1 MAEGSRTSPVF
12 WRVVVE
18 PGRHGIVVRT
28 VYRGDRDEE
37 LTKWPASTEAWVPEK
52 VIWPA
57 WSPDLAPGGKDHRT
71 PLSVISEHWSGL
83 ADRLRES
90 AKWMSTVL
98 GAALGLFLG
107 TSPLGELK
115 YDERHRGAILFGI
128 LGLACLSVTLF
139 LLLLVIRPSAVSF
152 ADVQLSKVKG
162 IRARYPLA
170 RWKRVVQAQQDLY
183 LPIGIDSLDSLRQ
196 AAIVEEGTLTAL
208 AFALQE
214 ATIEGVDRN
223 PILEACG
230 ARAARLRDLQS
241 AVAEIAAIGEFY
253 KVRWRSSWVSVVGVV
268 LAGTGIFF
276 VIAALID
283 LRR

>member
-1 MAEGSRTSPVF
+1 MAEGSRTSPAF
-12 WRVVVE
+12 WRVVVK
-18 PGRHGIVVRT
+18 PGRHGTVERT
-28 VYRGDRDEE
+28 VYKGDGERE
-37 LTKWPASTEAWVPEK
+37 LTEWSASIESWVPEK

-107 TSPLGELK
+107 TSPLGELR
-115 YDERHRGAILFGI
+115 YDERHRVAILFGV
-128 LGLACLSVTLF
+128 LGLVCLSVTLF

-162 IRARYPLA
+162 IRALYPLA
-170 RWKRVVQAQQDLY
+170 RWKRVVETQQDLY

-208 AFALQE
+208 AFGLQ
-214 ATIEGVDRN
+214 
-223 PILEACG
+223 EACG

-268 LAGTGIFF
+268 LAGAGIFF

>member
-1 MAEGSRTSPVF
+1 MAEGSRTYPAF
-12 WRVVVE
+12 WRVVVK
-18 PGRHGIVVRT
+18 PGRHGTVERT
-28 VYRGDRDEE
+28 VYNGDDGNE
-37 LTKWPASTEAWVPEK
+37 LTEWSAGIESWVPEK

-57 WSPDLAPGGKDHRT
+57 WSPDLDPAGKDYRT
-71 PLSVISEHWSGL
+71 PLSVISEHWGGL

-115 YDERHRGAILFGI
+115 YDERHRVAILFGI
-128 LGLACLSVTLF
+128 VGLVCLSVTLF

-162 IRARYPLA
+162 IRALYPLA
-170 RWKRVVQAQQDLY
+170 RWKRVVQTQQDLY

-214 ATIEGVDRN
+214 ATIEGVDRT

-253 KVRWRSSWVSVVGVV
+253 KVRWRSSWVSGVGVV
-268 LAGTGIFF
+268 LAGAGIFF